1 MPWIWFQKKK
11 GEESLVTQ
19 DDPQGWNDTKKTP
32 GSLMIRETSLLRQ
45 AASEGLTVQPTPRIH
60 PFKGKE
66 TCFCLHQVRCFFFF
80 FLNKEAGG
88 HHGKSVMLSVFS

>member
-1 MPWIWFQKKK
+1 MAQVATLAHGQSLTQELPHAMDMVSKKK

-66 TCFCLHQVRCFFFF
+66 TCFCLHQVCCFFFF
-80 FLNKEAGG
+80 F
-88 HHGKSVMLSVFS
+88 